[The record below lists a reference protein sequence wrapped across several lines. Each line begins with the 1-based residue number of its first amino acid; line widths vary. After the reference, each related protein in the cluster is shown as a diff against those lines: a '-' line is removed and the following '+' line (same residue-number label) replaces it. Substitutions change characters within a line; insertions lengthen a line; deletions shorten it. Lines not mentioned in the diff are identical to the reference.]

1 MDYNLNIIS
10 RNQIPPELYLCE
22 RSKNK
27 EWELIHLFEFEN
39 GLKCIL
45 GANFTQQVDDIIESI
60 KNEMDYIINIDTPD
74 ELQEYYYNEFESFYK
89 YKDCVKIWNYYHSN
103 QNLIREVINSYNI
116 EDEGIIDN

>member
-10 RNQIPPELYLCE
+10 RNQIPADLYLCE

>member
-10 RNQIPPELYLCE
+10 RNQIPADLYLCE

-27 EWELIHLFEFEN
+27 EWELIHLFEFDN

-103 QNLIREVINSYNI
+103 QNLIREVINSYNT

>member
-10 RNQIPPELYLCE
+10 RNQIPSDIYLCE

-74 ELQEYYYNEFESFYK
+74 ELQ
-89 YKDCVKIWNYYHSN
+89 
-103 QNLIREVINSYNI
+103 
-116 EDEGIIDN
+116 

>member
-10 RNQIPPELYLCE
+10 RNQIPTDLYLCE
-22 RSKNK
+22 RSKDK

-45 GANFTQQVDDIIESI
+45 GANFPQQVDDIIECI
-60 KNEMDYIINIDTPD
+60 KNEMEYIINIGSPD
-74 ELQEYYYNEFESFYK
+74 ELQEYYYDEFESFYK

-103 QNLIREVINSYNI
+103 QNLIRDVINSYNT